1 MPVPTRQ
8 SAQLTVDPSWASA
21 ASHPCHS
28 LAGTL
33 QCLIAIQANNSAYDA
48 AGKNTLTVVDQ
59 SLSGAVLTLPNNATK
74 NAIKAFVSGFTIIA
88 AGSIQS
94 SNGGFTPYGGLANY
108 DYADQFNP
116 GANPITQKTGGF
128 GSDEHDSAGTTIA
141 ADGKQSGGYKS
152 VKLAQLPGAGV
163 AAMYGAVY
171 RADGTFSA
179 KAEGGVL
186 GSSTYSVP
194 GGAGIS
200 PEDKISVQAA
210 QNSIAWKFGQVG
222 DSSHSDVRLERFY
235 FFSVEA
241 TEAQID
247 YIFAHP
253 DEMLMAG
260 MVMSPPSPPSPP
272 PPPSP
277 PAPPA
282 PPSPPSPPPPPPAGG
297 GTPALLGVME
307 SFVFPVDGYPL
318 RDTAGVV
325 VTDAALTILG
335 VTDCVTDAPV
345 KDSAG
350 VIINLADSSAI
361 SAQYMLFGPQVANIN
376 VGACCA
382 MYDVQRYGDAHLCV
396 RPVRQGHTFL
406 DLIVPMRATVSLND
420 LANIGQVSVDAL
432 NSVSAVLTAALAAQ
446 TASARV
452 SSAFVNQGQAVA
464 LAPDAAS
471 NIINA
476 LPSNASIQTADT
488 AALTAAGL
496 SAGSVAMLIA
506 KLSQIDDAEWGT
518 ITKNLDGSYS
528 VARLDGGG
536 VRGQVSQTYDS
547 AGKLVTKTV
556 AGLA

>member
-1 MPVPTRQ
+1 MPVPVRQ

-33 QCLIAIQANNSAYDA
+33 QCLIVIQANNSAYDA
-48 AGKNTLTVVDQ
+48 TGKNTLTVVDQ
-59 SLSGAVLTLPNNATK
+59 SLSGAVLTLPNNAANNPSFK

-94 SNGGFTPYGGLANY
+94 SAGGFTPYGGLANY

-128 GSDEHDSAGTTIA
+128 GSDEHDSSGTTIA

-235 FFSVEA
+235 FFSVGA
-241 TEAQID
+241 TEAQLD

-253 DEMLMAG
+253 DEILMAG

-277 PAPPA
+277 PAPP
-282 PPSPPSPPPPPPAGG
+282 SPPPPPPAGG
-297 GTPALLGVME
+297 TVPPTPPTPGVME
-307 SFVFPVDGYPL
+307 PYMFPIDGNPI
-318 RDTAGVV
+318 RDTSGVV
-325 VTDAALTILG
+325 VTDAVLTI
-335 VTDCVTDAPV
+335 VEVMDCTTDARI
-345 KDSAG
+345 KDNAG
-350 VIINLADSSAI
+350 VPINLADPTAI
-361 SAQYMLFGPQVANIN
+361 S
-376 VGACCA
+376 VGYALGAGVNYGSACA
-382 MYDVQRYGDAHLCV
+382 MYDVQRYSDGHLMV
-396 RPVRQGHTFL
+396 MPVKAGHTFNIL
-406 DLIVPMRATVSLND
+406 NVPLRSTISEND
-420 LANIGQVSVDAL
+420 LTNVGQRAVDAL
-432 NSVSAVLTAALAAQ
+432 NSPQATLGAATGAQ
-446 TASARV
+446 ASGARV
-452 SSAFVNQGQAVA
+452 SAAFENRGQAIGLTQDAVA
-464 LAPDAAS
+464 NIVNAIPTASQIAA
-471 NIINA
+471 A
-476 LPSNASIQTADT
+476 ML
-488 AALTAAGL
+488 AALKSDPVTG
-496 SAGSVAMLIA
+496 
-506 KLSQIDDAEWGT
+506 QIFNRT
-518 ITKNLDGSYS
+518 
-528 VARLDGGG
+528 
-536 VRGQVSQTYDS
+536 
-547 AGKLVTKTV
+547 AGKYTYNQATRVMTLLNDDGTVDITNPHIPNGVLTLTIDQATGTVTGKQ
-556 AGLA
+556 